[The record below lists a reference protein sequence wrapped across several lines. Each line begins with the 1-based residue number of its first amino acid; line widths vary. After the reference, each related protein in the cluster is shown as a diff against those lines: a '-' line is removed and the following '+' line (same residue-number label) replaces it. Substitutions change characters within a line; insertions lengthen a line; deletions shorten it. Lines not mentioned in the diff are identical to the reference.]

1 MEELEMK
8 DKIKLSKSIIY
19 DYFTLQ
25 KNNDVPFYFN
35 KGDLDVILQEL
46 IELKQEINKDYRK
59 IKIYCFVCGTAL
71 LIIDSN
77 ACYCDICN
85 RLFTEAEVRKNCGI

>member
-46 IELKQEINKDYRK
+46 IELKQEINKDYNEEME
-59 IKIYCFVCGTAL
+59 VCEDCGYHL
-71 LIIDSN
+71 NSHDH
-77 ACYCDICN
+77 CPVCDY
-85 RLFTEAEVRKNCGI
+85 